1 MRIFIEGTTKYL
13 AIFAVAVTAA
23 LSGCAQAPGG
33 PTVQAVPGPNKSLA
47 DFQQDNGYCRT
58 FASSQISDA
67 QNQANQQ
74 VVSSVVVGAFTGN
87 AAPVPSP
94 SETAVTLQ
102 QRYDAA
108 FVQCMFAK
116 GESIPGMSPPTDYAT
131 NGAARPSYDP
141 LVRSIQAELVR
152 TGYLR
157 GGVDGEYGP
166 ATRSAILS
174 FQRANG
180 LSADASATRSLLSRL
195 RSAPGASSGAVASSG
210 TLVQP
215 VTGPGGASGSS
226 SGLVQPISAPG
237 AGAPPPAGS
246 GLVAPVTGNGAPKN
260 P

>member
-1 MRIFIEGTTKYL
+1 
-13 AIFAVAVTAA
+13 
-23 LSGCAQAPGG
+23 
-33 PTVQAVPGPNKSLA
+33 LA
-47 DFQQDNGYCRT
+47 DFQQDNGYCMS
-58 FASSQISDA
+58 FASSQISGA
-67 QNQANQQ
+67 QNQANQM
-74 VVSSVVVGAFTGN
+74 VVSSVVVGALTGN
-87 AAPVPSP
+87 AAPLPNP
-94 SETAVTLQ
+94 ADTAATLQ
-102 QRYDAA
+102 QRYDSA

-116 GESIPGMSPPTDYAT
+116 GESISGMSPPTDYAT

-180 LSADASATRSLLSRL
+180 MSADASASRSLLSRL
-195 RSAPGASSGAVASSG
+195 RSAPSASSGPVASPG

-215 VTGPGGASGSS
+215 VTGAGAGAGSS
-226 SGLVQPISAPG
+226 PGLVQPIAAPG
-237 AGAPPPAGS
+237 GGTPPLASS